1 MTWLSTWPENGIP
14 AYRAHDTEAAA
25 EAHAK
30 EVVSNKRAY
39 VATVFEVDHSAKA
52 TQACEIA
59 AQGVARG
66 QVDPNHTAVIPSRQI
81 EGEGR

>member
-30 EVVSNKRAY
+30 EIVNSKRAR
-39 VATVFEVDHSAKA
+39 VATYYEVHEEAS
-52 TQACEIA
+52 
-59 AQGVARG
+59 
-66 QVDPNHTAVIPSRQI
+66 
-81 EGEGR
+81 